1 MSETLD
7 FYKLP
12 FTLSKKEK
20 LALIAKG
27 QSTEI
32 AKPYC
37 RRVYLDLDFIE
48 DLGLDITKLNIKA
61 VYTATS
67 MSPFLLIDDKI
78 KINHYISLGSTLQSE
93 KEGLTIAPNPRSLM
107 IGYKHVDKWKFED
120 GSQIGNFIDQGQ
132 VNQELKLQ
140 RLIQRRVLGFWRY
153 WTLRGMRQI

>member
-1 MSETLD
+1 MSEAID

-20 LALIAKG
+20 LKLAAKG
-27 QSTEI
+27 LSTET

-67 MSPFLLIDDKI
+67 LSPFLMVEDNL
-78 KINHYISLGSTLQSE
+78 KINNYISLGSTLQSE
-93 KEGLTIAPNPRSLM
+93 KEELTIAPNPRSLM
-107 IGYKHVDKWKFED
+107 IGFKHVDKWKFDD
-120 GSQIGNFIDQGQ
+120 GSQIGTLVGVSETKQN
-132 VNQELKLQ
+132 LKLQ

-153 WTLRGMRQI
+153 WTLRVMRQI